1 MSDLL
6 DKMRLAI
13 LDGEEEDAEALAR
26 EALEKGEDIK
36 TVMND
41 GFLKGIQEAGQ
52 LYADGEYFLP
62 DLVCSAEAM
71 KCALAV
77 LEEELKKPS
86 AGIESKGKVLVAT
99 VQGDVHDIG
108 KTIVASMLIA
118 NGYDVIDLGV
128 DVSNDE
134 VIKAVAAEKPQV
146 VGLSALLSTT
156 MEEQRNVIEALIENG
171 LKKSVSV
178 MIGGAP
184 VTQEWGEKIGADG
197 YADDAIGAV
206 ELTGRLLA

>member
-6 DKMRLAI
+6 DKMKLAI

-26 EALEKGEDIK
+26 EALASGEDIK
-36 TVMND
+36 IVMND

-86 AGIESKGKVLVAT
+86 AGIKSKGKILVAT